1 MVSIDTEVISVYD
14 ASREILI
21 RGQSKMVK
29 FLTAENSYSKIVDTI
44 IEASNKVVLI
54 SPYIRIPDQLF
65 DRLKHIDRQDIRTI
79 VVCRGKDLDNEEK
92 GRLRQLKNLELRFDE
107 DLHAKCFYNEKFMVI
122 TSLNLFDYSRQH
134 NREMGIL
141 LSSDED
147 SDTFKEA
154 LREANFI
161 VDSAKKDSPIRNII
175 REAVKEAKAVVALPT
190 VGDVRKAKTSSRAST
205 KGYCIRCEKSIPY
218 DLKSPYCSR
227 CYRVWS
233 KFKDSNYE
241 EEYCH
246 KCGTPNEVTTMKRP
260 LCDSCYGKSR
270 P

>member
-1 MVSIDTEVISVYD
+1 MVEFLNTSKAYAGIEDVIDKAVS
-14 ASREILI
+14 
-21 RGQSKMVK
+21 
-29 FLTAENSYSKIVDTI
+29 
-44 IEASNKVVLI
+44 KVVLI
-54 SPYIRIPDQLF
+54 SPYIRFPKPLL
-65 DRLKHIDRQDIRTI
+65 DRLRDKDRQGITTI
-79 VVCRGKDLDNEEK
+79 VVCRENDSGKNLGDKVRSD
-92 GRLRQLKNLELRFDE
+92 LRQLKKLELRFDD
-107 DLHAKCFYNEKFMVI
+107 DLHAKCFYNEKSMVI
-122 TSLNLFDYSRQH
+122 TSLNLYEHSQQN
-134 NREMGIL
+134 NREMGVL
-141 LSSDED
+141 LSLED
-147 SDTFKEA
+147 DSNIFKEA
-154 LREANFI
+154 LNEAEFI
-161 VDSAKKDSPIRNII
+161 VRNAKKDSPIRNII

-246 KCGTPNEVTTMKRP
+246 KCGTPNEATTMKRP

-270 P
+270 S

>member
-1 MVSIDTEVISVYD
+1 MVEFLNTSKAYAKIE
-14 ASREILI
+14 EII
-21 RGQSKMVK
+21 GKA
-29 FLTAENSYSKIVDTI
+29 TT
-44 IEASNKVVLI
+44 KVFLI
-54 SPYIRIPDQLF
+54 SPYIQIPDQLF
-65 DRLKHIDRQDIRTI
+65 DRLKHTDRQGIRTI
-79 VVCRGKDLDNEEK
+79 VVCREERLGTEEK
-92 GRLRQLKNLELRFDE
+92 SRLRQLKNLELRFDE

-122 TSLNLFDYSRQH
+122 TSLTLIDYSRQH

-175 REAVKEAKAVVALPT
+175 RGVVKEAKADSPIRNIIREAVKEAKAVVALPT
-190 VGDVRKAKTSSRAST
+190 VGDVRKAKTSSRTST

-218 DLKSPYCSR
+218 DLKSPYCSS

-246 KCGTPNEVTTMKRP
+246 KCGTPNEATTMKRP

-270 P
+270 S